1 MSTSAIVDEFFFPP
15 IGLTARCEVVVDP
28 MRESRSDE
36 EESRWVRERVEV
48 GEER

>member
-15 IGLTARCEVVVDP
+15 IGLTARCEEVVDP
-28 MRESRSDE
+28 MRKSR
-36 EESRWVRERVEV
+36 RWVRERVEV